1 MGSGSAGAIIA
12 NRLSK
17 NNRVLLLEA
26 GGDPLYLN
34 SIPGLAPN
42 MVGQPFVDWNYF
54 SVPQKYSAFSMNEQ
68 RSFWPR
74 GKVLGGSSVLNYM
87 LYVRGHPLDY
97 DLWANMTG
105 DSEWNYENVLPFFKR
120 TIDYHGEFSKNG
132 QFTKIF

>member
-17 NNRVLLLEA
+17 NNKVLVLES
-26 GGDPLYLN
+26 GGTPLYLN

-42 MVGQPFVDWNYF
+42 MVGQTMLDWNYF
-54 SVPQKYSAFSMNEQ
+54 SIPQKYSSYSMNEQ

-97 DLWANMTG
+97 DLWANLTG
-105 DSEWNYENVLPFFKR
+105 DLGWNYEAVLPFFKK
-120 TIDYHGEFSKNG
+120 TIDYHGEFSANG
-132 QFTKIF
+132 KSL